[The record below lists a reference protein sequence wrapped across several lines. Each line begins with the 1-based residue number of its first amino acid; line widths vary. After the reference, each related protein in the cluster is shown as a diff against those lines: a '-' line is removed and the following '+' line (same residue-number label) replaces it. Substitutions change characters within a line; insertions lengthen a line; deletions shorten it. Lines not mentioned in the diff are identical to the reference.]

1 LGDRYKSLELAY
13 IDQLVQG
20 IIDVC
25 PDYPG
30 SNSSSS
36 QILVPSFFL
45 LILILVLLKCH
56 LVVPFFF
63 TSLSSACLT
72 STRGWLLVWWPIV
85 SYG

>member
-1 LGDRYKSLELAY
+1 MPGTANNAKATILSSFGWSLQKSRASLY
-13 IDQLVQG
+13 RSVG
-20 IIDVC
+20 SGYIDVC

-63 TSLSSACLT
+63 LQ
-72 STRGWLLVWWPIV
+72 V
-85 SYG
+85 